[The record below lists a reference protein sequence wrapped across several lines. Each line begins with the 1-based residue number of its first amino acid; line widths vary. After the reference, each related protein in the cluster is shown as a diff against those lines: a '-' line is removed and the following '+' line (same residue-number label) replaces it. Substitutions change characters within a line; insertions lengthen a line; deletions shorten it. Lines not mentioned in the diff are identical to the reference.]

1 MEKEKMK
8 VVIKNLSVYISY
20 LTLIG
25 IGFYIGSTYTE
36 LKMKP
41 VQKTVSVT
49 KKEISI
55 AINESKQLLIIDK
68 VTGSY
73 TTYSDSIGMSI
84 FSMYANRLSQKV
96 IKDCK

>member
-8 VVIKNLSVYISY
+8 VVIKNLSVYVLY
-20 LTLIG
+20 LAILGIG
-25 IGFYIGSTYTE
+25 IYIGSTWTE

-55 AINESKQLLIIDK
+55 AINESKQLMIIDK

-96 IKDCK
+96 TKDNK